1 MDAPGP
7 PRSPGHRVKLY
18 KLDEAGAWEDNGTG
32 LAHVDNL
39 EARFHTVPLLL
50 TGSASAC
57 CIDRW
62 QLIELWLV
70 TLCSGSDS
78 SRRTPAATRCL

>member
-39 EARFHTVPLLL
+39 EARFHAVPLLL

-57 CIDRW
+57 YIDRW
-62 QLIELWLV
+62 QLIELWLA
-70 TLCSGSDS
+70 TLRSADS
-78 SRRTPAATRCL
+78 SCRTLAATRCL